1 MKDDA
6 KLHSLSKKQMKMSP
20 IITSAEVSDGE
31 GSVSSFTDTDSSHRL
46 CLLLRIFQSSHARS
60 NCGYKSLGVL

>member
-6 KLHSLSKKQMKMSP
+6 KLHSISKKQIEMSP
-20 IITSAEVSDGE
+20 IITSAEVSDGA

-46 CLLLRIFQSSHARS
+46 CLLLRTFRVLMQ
-60 NCGYKSLGVL
+60 GVTVVT

>member
-6 KLHSLSKKQMKMSP
+6 KLHSLSKKQMEMSP

-31 GSVSSFTDTDSSHRL
+31 GSVSSFTGTDSSHRL
-46 CLLLRIFQSSHARS
+46 CLLLRTFQSSHARS
-60 NCGYKSLGVL
+60 NCGYMRVGVM